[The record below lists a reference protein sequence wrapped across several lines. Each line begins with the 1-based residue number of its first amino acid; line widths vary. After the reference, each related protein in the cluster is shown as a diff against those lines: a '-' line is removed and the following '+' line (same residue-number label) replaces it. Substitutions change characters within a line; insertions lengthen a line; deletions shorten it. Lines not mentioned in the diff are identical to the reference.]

1 MFRRLSVS
9 SARGDEVFDTFDG
22 LNAAAGADG
31 GAVECG
37 GGAGEIE
44 LALQRPALQ
53 EPINKTCVE
62 NVTSARGVNRLDAK
76 RGGVVE
82 SRPVPGQYS
91 SFAQCCG
98 CKAAA
103 LSFPQRGQG
112 LVQIRHLPE
121 PSPNIP
127 AGAGVVG
134 ILQQRS

>member
-9 SARGDEVFDTFDG
+9 SARGDELVDSFDG

-31 GAVECG
+31 GEVEWG

-53 EPINKTCVE
+53 EPINKACVE
-62 NVTSARGVNRLDAK
+62 NVTSARGINRLDAK

-91 SFAQCCG
+91 SFAQRAG
-98 CKAAA
+98 GKTPA
-103 LSFPQRGQG
+103 QT
-112 LVQIRHLPE
+112 LPH
-121 PSPNIP
+121 S
-127 AGAGVVG
+127 
-134 ILQQRS
+134 